1 MNALQVVVA
10 YAVLFGITA
19 ILMWLIFS
27 YVQGEER
34 EIAEEEAERKF
45 EAKYRAEK
53 DYWKGRAY
61 ACRTSVKIINGG
73 EREFTLEKKRR

>member
-19 ILMWLIFS
+19 ILMWLFFS
-27 YVQGEER
+27 YVQEEER

-45 EAKYRAEK
+45 EARYRAEK
-53 DYWKGRAY
+53 DYWKDRAY
-61 ACRTSVKIINGG
+61 ACRTNIKVISGG

>member
-27 YVQGEER
+27 YIQGEER

-45 EAKYRAEK
+45 EEKYRAEK

-61 ACRTSVKIINGG
+61 ACRTNIKVISGG